1 MWKTPFG
8 QSLMWD
14 HLFFCARIFCMVL
27 TSSFGIIHASGLDH
41 SLELGA
47 LIGDSPCSQ
56 RKACTIS
63 KSGISRIRQ
72 ASGRDHTD
80 LLKYIAPALAGAPGV
95 TPAFR
100 HFILALLHI
109 IMIIQ
114 LPMID
119 DNILEEL
126 GKHFEV
132 MYVHADEVISLGL
145 RKHLWI
151 PKLMALTHFCQD
163 IHLGGVSS
171 NWSSETPETLHKL
184 LPKSLYHQTN
194 HKDYHIPMLE
204 MLAVHE
210 TKRVRHDYNQW
221 RSSQS
226 LNPPL
231 DHPRDYGIKIAQR
244 PHKQGVPIT
253 SLTSKAE
260 LNLAGLISEI
270 SNFNFARAQDATAT
284 PSTATSSTAT
294 AHQIGGTHS
303 SWIPKKYTNLDPWW
317 SYRLT
322 VPPFNEFYEKETRTI
337 WCKTALDDQK
347 SKWKGSGSCVFVLVH
362 PERHGIHSM
371 CLPHS
376 KSLSDIRVL
385 NNLWQNIGQLKSN
398 LSSEH
403 QVGDILSVKTNN
415 LRMSPWHM
423 YYGTQIYPVCHQ
435 IHQECSW

>member
-8 QSLMWD
+8 RSLMWD

-63 KSGISRIRQ
+63 RVVFPRSGNWKRAQGPPQVHCSCFSWGPRSNPCIQ
-72 ASGRDHTD
+72 T
-80 LLKYIAPALAGAPGV
+80 
-95 TPAFR
+95 
-100 HFILALLHI
+100 LLHI

-114 LPMID
+114 LPMLD

-126 GKHFEV
+126 DKHFEV
-132 MYVHADEVISLGL
+132 MYAHADEVISLGL

-226 LNPPL
+226 LNPLL
-231 DHPRDYGIKIAQR
+231 DHPQDYGIKIAQR

-284 PSTATSSTAT
+284 SSTATSSTAT

-303 SWIPKKYTNLDPWW
+303 PWFPKKYTKLDLWW

-398 LSSEH
+398 LSSVH

-423 YYGTQIYPVCHQ
+423 VHKYTQCAIRYIRNVHGKKG
-435 IHQECSW
+435 S